1 MAACRSLQSDPQG
14 RLHGPRNRAVHAGGK
29 AGGHHRGRTP
39 GVPRDHPVRRFELR
53 GLALADGRPQGAAR
67 QRTGRLAAPAKL
79 AAHRRFDRSVRGPGS
94 QRRDGLRLAQT
105 AVHHGR
111 AHARG
116 SHPQLHRRSRRG
128 CAARRRPPGER
139 AGGSAAGQPIRR
151 GRDARGSRRRG
162 PRDRQPVH
170 SDHVRRAQRHRRT
183 PAARGAGGA
192 LVRLHPPRPR
202 QRAGRAP
209 LRGRRL
215 RLQAGAGGPAAPPLR
230 GMGIARSFR
239 LYPWRRAAGQRISA
253 PPGIRDRQT
262 AIMSHYVVT
271 GGAGF
276 IGSAIVRSLLREG
289 AGTVVVIDNL
299 LTGRESNLEEVRGSV
314 DFQRADIRNYEE
326 IAPLIRGAA
335 VVFHEAAIPSV
346 PRSIDDPVPSHEV
359 NANGTF
365 NVLRAAKEGHT
376 GRVVYAASSS
386 AYGDT
391 EVLPKVEAMTPR
403 PKSPYALQK
412 LMGEY
417 YGNIFSGVYG
427 LETVSLRYFNVYG
440 PRQDPSSAYSGV
452 LSLFMTAVLERQA
465 PTIFGDGEHSR
476 DFTFVE
482 DVADL
487 NLKAARA
494 KGVSGNVYN
503 GGNGGR
509 ITLNQAWALLQ
520 KLEGVTIAPVYAPP
534 RAGDVRDSQAD
545 TTLAVRDLGHA
556 PRYGFEEG
564 MRITL
569 EWYRNHR

>member
-1 MAACRSLQSDPQG
+1 MM
-14 RLHGPRNRAVHAGGK
+14 N
-29 AGGHHRGRTP
+29 
-39 GVPRDHPVRRFELR
+39 
-53 GLALADGRPQGAAR
+53 
-67 QRTGRLAAPAKL
+67 
-79 AAHRRFDRSVRGPGS
+79 
-94 QRRDGLRLAQT
+94 
-105 AVHHGR
+105 
-111 AHARG
+111 
-116 SHPQLHRRSRRG
+116 
-128 CAARRRPPGER
+128 
-139 AGGSAAGQPIRR
+139 
-151 GRDARGSRRRG
+151 
-162 PRDRQPVH
+162 
-170 SDHVRRAQRHRRT
+170 
-183 PAARGAGGA
+183 
-192 LVRLHPPRPR
+192 
-202 QRAGRAP
+202 
-209 LRGRRL
+209 
-215 RLQAGAGGPAAPPLR
+215 
-230 GMGIARSFR
+230 
-239 LYPWRRAAGQRISA
+239 
-253 PPGIRDRQT
+253 
-262 AIMSHYVVT
+262 HYVVT

-276 IGSAIVRSLLREG
+276 IGSAIVRKLLDEG
-289 AGTVVVIDNL
+289 ARSIVVIDNL
-299 LTGRESNLEEVRGSV
+299 LTGRERNLEEIRSRI

-346 PRSIDDPVPSHEV
+346 PRSIDDPVPSHDV

-365 NVLRAAKEGHT
+365 NVLRAAKEGQA

-386 AYGDT
+386 AYGDSD
-391 EVLPKVEAMTPR
+391 VLPKVESMTPR

-417 YGNIFSGVYG
+417 YSSIFSSVYG

-452 LSLFMTAVLERQA
+452 LSLFMRAVLERQA